1 MHPHPRLSQPRPTTA
16 DLYPRAALATNS
28 RPQGE
33 LFHEP
38 LPRQLPVYKFGPED
52 EAATMP
58 ATRH

>member
-1 MHPHPRLSQPRPTTA
+1 MNPHSPQHATQANRIHATTP
-16 DLYPRAALATNS
+16 LLPQHV

-52 EAATMP
+52 EATTMP